1 MFTKK
6 YRRNIYIIGMSRG
19 EDFIGYIRAG
29 HTDGIAETT
38 KKIQKARS
46 QKQKKEAN
54 IGYLN

>member
-1 MFTKK
+1 
-6 YRRNIYIIGMSRG
+6 MSRG
-19 EDFIGYIRAG
+19 EEFIGYIRAG